1 MNIFYYIGIVAGIS
15 GLSIQLPQIYK
26 IIKTRSATDLSY
38 SSMIIALINQ
48 VLWIVYAIYINNI
61 IYIINANG
69 QFIIMT
75 IQILLKW
82 HYDKITE

>member
-38 SSMIIALINQ
+38 SSMIIALISQ

-61 IYIINANG
+61 IYIINSNG

-82 HYDKITE
+82 YYDKITE